1 MFSIGKKQKAKAR
14 NKSDKKQETKAIKS
28 KKQKPKARSKG
39 KKQKPRKQ
47 EPGLNL

>member
-14 NKSDKKQETKAIKS
+14 SQS
-28 KKQKPKARSKG
+28 